1 MTIAGIATGCE
12 HGYLYLRGE
21 YPLAWDR
28 LVAAITAARARGF
41 LGQDILGQG
50 YAFDIELRK
59 GAGAYICGEETAL
72 FNSIEGYR
80 GEPRNKPPFP
90 VDEGL
95 FDKPTV
101 INNVETLVN
110 VPGIVHGG
118 RPGVRADRHRGL
130 DRHAPVLP
138 LGPDR
143 QARALRGAVRHHAAR
158 AARAGRRR
166 DRRAAAADDHARR
179 RRGPLRHARRA
190 RRRDVVRGHA
200 RGRRQHGLRRR
211 DGRRR
216 HRRPAR
222 RS

>member
-21 YPLAWDR
+21 YPLAWER
-28 LVAAITAARARGF
+28 LVDAITSARARGF
-41 LGQDILGQG
+41 LGRNILGQEHS
-50 YAFDIELRK
+50 FDIELRK

-101 INNVETLVN
+101 INNVETLIN
-110 VPGIVHGG
+110 VPAIVHGG
-118 RPGVRADRHRGL
+118 RRGVRRDRHRGL
-130 DRHAPVLP
+130 DRDPPLLP

-143 QARALRGAVRHHAAR
+143 APRALRGAVRRDAAR
-158 AARAGRRR
+158 RGRDGRRR
-166 DRRAAAADDHARR
+166 ARRAAAAGDPARR
-179 RRGPLRHARRA
+179 RGRALRHARRA
-190 RRRDVVRGHA
+190 RHRDVVRGHP

-211 DGRRR
+211 DGHRR
-216 HRRPAR
+216 HGRPAR
-222 RS
+222 AS